1 MPRKKK
7 AKAREPSAHADLLQ
21 RIHDRYKVM
30 VEADQENRRKAMED
44 LKFVNQPGA
53 QWDANMKRERG
64 DRPCYEFNKL
74 RINGKRVI
82 NEIRANRPQGK
93 VRAVEGGDKKTA
105 ELYEGLCRNI
115 ANMSDLDTITD
126 NAAEYQVDA
135 GMACWRVV
143 RKYAADDVFDQD
155 ILIEGIKN
163 PFNLWVDPGCK
174 DPLKRDAEDWILEDR
189 ISKEAYE
196 RKYKGKEIVN
206 FEGDADFD
214 THDDWADE
222 HTVRVVEYWYKE
234 PYEKDIWLVQ
244 WPQPDGTNKT
254 KSVDSTSD
262 EAPLVKQDILAGK
275 ATLLK
280 TRTAK
285 CQRIMMCVAGGAALL
300 EAPAVQVGTVFPF
313 VMVFG
318 ETKVIEGKTYWW
330 GLHRFAKDGQQ
341 SYNISRTAIDETIAM
356 APKEFFWATP
366 KQAEGHT
373 AHWAEGHR
381 KNYPF
386 RLYNADPA
394 APGAPV
400 KQGGAN
406 VPVALIEQAAIA
418 AQDIRDVTGLHEAS
432 FGEESS
438 EKSGVALARKQN
450 QAQIVT
456 YNFPDNM
463 AKGVKRT
470 WEILIDY
477 IPHVYDAER
486 ELRVLGADG
495 AEDYQ
500 KVNQLVFDP
509 EQGRT
514 IRVND
519 VTTGKYDVTIT
530 TGPSFSTMRQE
541 AAEIYPQIFP
551 PDSPMFPFVA
561 DLVAKSLDYPF
572 ADEMSKRLLLAAPP
586 AVQQMVNEGKEIP
599 PEAQAALAQ
608 AEQAM
613 QMVQQQTQLV
623 QQAAQ
628 EVEQSKA
635 ASEQAKANVE
645 KVIAQLEVKRAQFD
659 AEVTKRLSEIAIKE
673 AALGQQAAQ
682 AEMGIQQKEM
692 GLQQRESA
700 LKAESEKVGDNKTQG
715 NDLKEFKAQID
726 EATAKFMDFAG
737 ATLEALRGEVT
748 KPKRKMKGAKTRREG
763 GNLFADI
770 EFDDG
775 TTDSFQASRQG
786 EGLVAVPV
794 AAPTQPQQ

>member
-1 MPRKKK
+1 MATRRKSKK
-7 AKAREPSAHADLLQ
+7 AEPKPDANRDLLQ
-21 RIHDRYKVM
+21 RIRDRYHVM
-30 VEADQENRRKAMED
+30 VEADQENRRKALED
-44 LKFVNQPGA
+44 LKFVNEPGA
-53 QWDANMKRERG
+53 QWDSNMKKERG

-93 VRAVEGGDKKTA
+93 VRAVEGGDKQTA

-155 ILIEGIKN
+155 LLIEGIKN
-163 PFNLWVDPGCK
+163 PFCLWVDPACK

-189 ISKEAYE
+189 ISKSAYE
-196 RKYKGKEIVN
+196 AKYSGKEKAS
-206 FEGDADFD
+206 FASEGFD
-214 THDDWADE
+214 DLDSWTDE
-222 HTVRVVEYWYKE
+222 HSVRVVEYWYKE
-234 PYEKDIWLVQ
+234 PYEKQIWLVQ
-244 WPQPDGTNKT
+244 WPQEDGTTKT
-254 KSVDSTSD
+254 RSVDSTSD
-262 EAPLVKQDILAGK
+262 EAAGVQAEIK
-275 ATLLK
+275 AGMAQLI
-280 TRTAK
+280 RSRVAQ
-285 CQRIMMCVAGGAALL
+285 CQRIMMCVASGDAIL
-300 EAPAVQVGTVFPF
+300 EEPSKQVGTSFPF

-318 ETKVIEGKTYWW
+318 EVKVIEGKTLWW
-330 GLHRFAKDGQQ
+330 GLHRFAKDAQQ
-341 SYNISRTAIDETIAM
+341 SYNISRTSIDETIAM

-366 KQAEGHT
+366 KQAEGHVT
-373 AHWAEGHR
+373 HWSEAHK
-381 KNYPF
+381 KNFPF
-386 RLYNADPA
+386 KLYNADPA
-394 APGAPV
+394 SPGVPQRQ
-400 KQGGAN
+400 QGAT
-406 VPVALIEQAAIA
+406 VPVALIEQAGIA

-432 FGEESS
+432 FGEESG

-500 KVNQLVFDP
+500 KVNQLVQDP
-509 EQGRT
+509 RTGQT

-519 VTTGKYDVTIT
+519 VTHGKYDVTIT

-572 ADEMSKRLLLAAPP
+572 AEEMSKRLLLAAPP
-586 AVQQMVNEGKEIP
+586 AVQQMVAEGKEIP
-599 PEAQAALAQ
+599 PEAQAALAKAQ
-608 AEQAM
+608 QAM
-613 QMVQQQTQLV
+613 QIAQQQTQLV

-628 EVEQSKA
+628 EVQQDKVK
-635 ASEQAKANVE
+635 SEQAKANAE
-645 KVIAQLEVKRAQFD
+645 KAIAALEVKRAQFD
-659 AEVTKRLSEIAIKE
+659 AEVTKKLSEIAIKE
-673 AALGQQAAQ
+673 AALSQQAMT

-692 GLQQRESA
+692 GLQQREGA
-700 LKAESEKVGDNKTQG
+700 LKVESERVGDNKRQG
-715 NDLKEFKAQID
+715 ADIDQFKKQID
-726 EATAKFMDFAG
+726 EMTSQFMEFA
-737 ATLEALRGEVT
+737 AQKLGEVEGEIK
-748 KPKRKMKGAKTRREG
+748 KPKRKLKGAKTRREG
-763 GNLFADI
+763 ANLFADI

-775 TTDSFQASRQG
+775 TTDSFQASR
-786 EGLVAVPV
+786 EGGNLVAVPV
-794 AAPTQPQQ
+794 AAPTQN